1 MENRSYRTR
10 TEGGN
15 WGAPPGDRLA
25 DRQAESAAA
34 EEWASAADSGD
45 TVAAKAGAVG
55 VAAVVA
61 AEAAPHQRAK
71 ARCTSCWTIWMG
83 RQMGPRH
90 SSSRSRS
97 FANAEAATPLEA
109 GIGSGPGHAA
119 VVAAVAGRS
128 EERALDSSSIP
139 LRLLL
144 RM

>member
-1 MENRSYRTR
+1 MEDRSYRTR

-15 WGAPPGDRLA
+15 WGVPPGDRFA

-34 EEWASAADSGD
+34 EEWASAAGSGD
-45 TVAAKAGAVG
+45 TVVAKAGAVG

-61 AEAAPHQRAK
+61 EVAPHRQAK

-109 GIGSGPGHAA
+109 GIGSGPEHAA
-119 VVAAVAGRS
+119 VVAGRS
-128 EERALDSSSIP
+128 EEMALDSSSTP